1 MHSLLRDRCLIR
13 YLVVCLSI
21 ILSSSLIL
29 VPCVYS
35 SNTICNNG
43 DIINPSVINRQ
54 DDDIF
59 APDGFSSEG
68 QRSARVCAREG
79 YSKFP
84 LCFIKNE
91 GQIDERVKYYE
102 MGGGHRVFFAKDGVY
117 LSLRQRNEA
126 NKKNVK
132 KTTPADS
139 LHEFIRLF
147 PLGADRESEIAAE
160 DLQKG
165 VINYFVG
172 SSEQW
177 RSNIPTYGT
186 VVYKGIYNGVD
197 MRFYGNNRRL
207 EYDVIV
213 QPGASPSRVQ
223 LCYEGIDDLRL
234 RKDGDLEI
242 VLEEGSIVQKKPYI
256 YQMIGG
262 EKVEIQ
268 GEFRILKAG
277 DGRRKPVGQGYYY
290 AARPQQFIYGF
301 KVASYD
307 QRRPIVIDPTLEYST
322 YLGGGGEDYGYGIAV
337 DGSGSAYVTGYTAS
351 SDFPKESAYQATLD
365 GGIDAFVSKFDASG
379 NLVYSTYLGGS
390 NGDAG
395 SGIAVD
401 NSGSA
406 YINGVTTSN
415 NFPTTPSAYQKALSG
430 WQDAFVSKLDASG
443 DLVYSTYL
451 GGNGGEEGSGI
462 AVDSSGSAYVTGF
475 TSSNNFPTT
484 PSAHQGVFGGGNDAF
499 MSRFDSSGNLVYSTY
514 LGGGDADRGNSIAVD
529 GSGSAYVAGTTFS
542 NNFPTTPYAY
552 QTIFLG
558 GYSDVFVA
566 RFNSSGNL
574 TYSTYLG
581 GTADEKGSGIAV
593 DSSGSAYVTGFTF
606 SYNFPTT
613 PSAYQKT
620 LSTYGYRDIFV
631 ARFNSW
637 GNLVYS
643 TYLGGNDNDWGSG
656 IAVDSSGSAYV
667 TGFTFSYNFPTTPS
681 AYQKTISAGGLDAF
695 VVRFDPSGDLT
706 YSTYLGGSGG
716 DWGVGVAMDDLESAY
731 VTGYTASNDFPMK
744 SAYQGV
750 FGNGNYD
757 AFVTKLSLLPPPVPT
772 QTPSPTP
779 EVSPTG
785 EVTPTPQPTPLCEVA
800 YVIALP
806 RPLIIQK
813 GNSATEKVTLICTN
827 GDLAAGVEVTA
838 TVKPGGKKFA
848 NVSPPGATTDDKG
861 QVTFTITATDKTGN
875 AKIEFKSG
883 SEASTVPVKVKK
895 K

>member
-102 MGGGHRVFFAKDGVY
+102 MGGGHSVFFAKDGVY

-262 EKVEIQ
+262 EKIEVQ

-277 DGRRKPVGQGYYY
+277 DGRRKPVGQGYYF

-322 YLGGGGEDYGYGIAV
+322 YLGGSGEDYGYGIAV

-351 SDFPKESAYQATLD
+351 SDFPKESAYQATLG

-379 NLVYSTYLGGS
+379 NLMYSTYLGGS
-390 NGDAG
+390 DGDVG

-401 NSGSA
+401 DSGFA
-406 YINGVTTSN
+406 YVNGVTTSN
-415 NFPTTPSAYQKALSG
+415 NFPTTPSAYQMALSG
-430 WQDAFVSKLDASG
+430 WQDAFVSKFDA
-443 DLVYSTYL
+443 L
-451 GGNGGEEGSGI
+451 
-462 AVDSSGSAYVTGF
+462 
-475 TSSNNFPTT
+475 
-484 PSAHQGVFGGGNDAF
+484 
-499 MSRFDSSGNLVYSTY
+499 GNLVYSTY
-514 LGGGDADRGNSIAVD
+514 LGGGDADKGNSIAVD
-529 GSGSAYVAGTTFS
+529 SSGSAYVAGTTFS

-558 GYSDVFVA
+558 GYSDAFVA

-581 GTADEKGSGIAV
+581 GTADEK
-593 DSSGSAYVTGFTF
+593 
-606 SYNFPTT
+606 
-613 PSAYQKT
+613 
-620 LSTYGYRDIFV
+620 
-631 ARFNSW
+631 
-637 GNLVYS
+637 
-643 TYLGGNDNDWGSG
+643 GSG

-731 VTGYTASNDFPMK
+731 VTGYTDSNDFPMK

>member
-1 MHSLLRDRCLIR
+1 
-13 YLVVCLSI
+13 
-21 ILSSSLIL
+21 
-29 VPCVYS
+29 
-35 SNTICNNG
+35 
-43 DIINPSVINRQ
+43 
-54 DDDIF
+54 
-59 APDGFSSEG
+59 
-68 QRSARVCAREG
+68 
-79 YSKFP
+79 
-84 LCFIKNE
+84 
-91 GQIDERVKYYE
+91 
-102 MGGGHRVFFAKDGVY
+102 
-117 LSLRQRNEA
+117 
-126 NKKNVK
+126 
-132 KTTPADS
+132 
-139 LHEFIRLF
+139 
-147 PLGADRESEIAAE
+147 
-160 DLQKG
+160 
-165 VINYFVG
+165 
-172 SSEQW
+172 
-177 RSNIPTYGT
+177 
-186 VVYKGIYNGVD
+186 
-197 MRFYGNNRRL
+197 
-207 EYDVIV
+207 
-213 QPGASPSRVQ
+213 
-223 LCYEGIDDLRL
+223 
-234 RKDGDLEI
+234 
-242 VLEEGSIVQKKPYI
+242 
-256 YQMIGG
+256 
-262 EKVEIQ
+262 
-268 GEFRILKAG
+268 
-277 DGRRKPVGQGYYY
+277 
-290 AARPQQFIYGF
+290 
-301 KVASYD
+301 
-307 QRRPIVIDPTLEYST
+307 
-322 YLGGGGEDYGYGIAV
+322 
-337 DGSGSAYVTGYTAS
+337 
-351 SDFPKESAYQATLD
+351 
-365 GGIDAFVSKFDASG
+365 
-379 NLVYSTYLGGS
+379 
-390 NGDAG
+390 
-395 SGIAVD
+395 
-401 NSGSA
+401 
-406 YINGVTTSN
+406 
-415 NFPTTPSAYQKALSG
+415 
-430 WQDAFVSKLDASG
+430 
-443 DLVYSTYL
+443 
-451 GGNGGEEGSGI
+451 
-462 AVDSSGSAYVTGF
+462 
-475 TSSNNFPTT
+475 
-484 PSAHQGVFGGGNDAF
+484 

-566 RFNSSGNL
+566 RFNSLGNL

-593 DSSGSAYVTGFTF
+593 DSSGSAYITGFTF

-716 DWGVGVAMDDLESAY
+716 DWGVGIAVDDQESAY
-731 VTGYTASNDFPMK
+731 VTGYTASSDFPMK
-744 SAYQGV
+744 SAYQGA

-785 EVTPTPQPTPLCEVA
+785 EGTPTPQPTPLCEVA

-838 TVKPGGKKFA
+838 TVKPGSKKLA
-848 NVSPPGATTDDKG
+848 NVSPPSATTDDKG
-861 QVTFTITATDKTGN
+861 QATFTITATDKTGN
-875 AKIEFKSG
+875 TKIEFKSG
-883 SEASTVPVKVKK
+883 SEACTVPVKVKK

>member
-1 MHSLLRDRCLIR
+1 
-13 YLVVCLSI
+13 
-21 ILSSSLIL
+21 
-29 VPCVYS
+29 
-35 SNTICNNG
+35 
-43 DIINPSVINRQ
+43 
-54 DDDIF
+54 
-59 APDGFSSEG
+59 
-68 QRSARVCAREG
+68 
-79 YSKFP
+79 
-84 LCFIKNE
+84 
-91 GQIDERVKYYE
+91 
-102 MGGGHRVFFAKDGVY
+102 
-117 LSLRQRNEA
+117 
-126 NKKNVK
+126 
-132 KTTPADS
+132 
-139 LHEFIRLF
+139 
-147 PLGADRESEIAAE
+147 
-160 DLQKG
+160 
-165 VINYFVG
+165 
-172 SSEQW
+172 
-177 RSNIPTYGT
+177 
-186 VVYKGIYNGVD
+186 
-197 MRFYGNNRRL
+197 MRFYRNNRRL

-242 VLEEGSIVQKKPYI
+242 VLEEGCIVQKKPYI

-277 DGRRKPVGQGYYY
+277 GGRRKPVGQGYYY

-351 SDFPKESAYQATLD
+351 SDFPKESAYQATLG

-379 NLVYSTYLGGS
+379 N
-390 NGDAG
+390 
-395 SGIAVD
+395 
-401 NSGSA
+401 
-406 YINGVTTSN
+406 
-415 NFPTTPSAYQKALSG
+415 
-430 WQDAFVSKLDASG
+430 
-443 DLVYSTYL
+443 LVYSTYL

-484 PSAHQGVFGGGNDAF
+484 LSAHQGVFGGGNDAF

-566 RFNSSGNL
+566 RFNSLGNL

-593 DSSGSAYVTGFTF
+593 DSSGSAYITGFTF

-716 DWGVGVAMDDLESAY
+716 DWGVGIAVDDQESAY
-731 VTGYTASNDFPMK
+731 VTGYTASSDFPMK
-744 SAYQGV
+744 SAYQGA

-785 EVTPTPQPTPLCEVA
+785 EGTPTPQPTPLCEVA

-838 TVKPGGKKFA
+838 TVKPGSKKLA
-848 NVSPPGATTDDKG
+848 NVSPPSATTDDKG
-861 QVTFTITATDKTGN
+861 QATFTITATDKTGN
-875 AKIEFKSG
+875 TKIEFKSG
-883 SEASTVPVKVKK
+883 SEACTVPVKVKK